1 LKALILAGGK
11 GTRLRP
17 LTYTTAKQLI
27 PVANKPIIFFVLEQI
42 IQAGIFDI
50 GVIISPETGDLI
62 RESLGDGSSWGAKVT
77 YIVQEEPLGL
87 AHAVKTAQDY
97 LGDDPFLMF
106 LGDNLIQG
114 GVKKAVGDFLKEC
127 PQALIM
133 LKEVVNPRAF
143 GVAVLNGHN
152 QVTRLIEKPKEPPS
166 NLALVGIYL
175 FSPVI
180 HQAISRIKPSWRGE
194 LEITD
199 AIQELLQMG
208 YQVLARN
215 VEGWW
220 LDTGKKDDI
229 LEANRAVLDAYA
241 RAEVKGEMD
250 ESSQLSGRVE
260 VAEGTAIKN
269 SVIRG
274 PVVIG
279 KECLVE
285 NCFIGPFTAI
295 GEGSKLYN
303 VGIEHAVVLEGCEIR
318 DVQRIEDSLLGKN
331 ARVCRAE
338 NSRRALRLFLGD
350 DAELVF

>member
-1 LKALILAGGK
+1 LRYLICC
-11 GTRLRP
+11 
-17 LTYTTAKQLI
+17 
-27 PVANKPIIFFVLEQI
+27 
-42 IQAGIFDI
+42 
-50 GVIISPETGDLI
+50 PEC
-62 RESLGDGSSWGAKVT
+62 R
-77 YIVQEEPLGL
+77 
-87 AHAVKTAQDY
+87 
-97 LGDDPFLMF
+97 
-106 LGDNLIQG
+106 
-114 GVKKAVGDFLKEC
+114 
-127 PQALIM
+127 
-133 LKEVVNPRAF
+133 
-143 GVAVLNGHN
+143 
-152 QVTRLIEKPKEPPS
+152 
-166 NLALVGIYL
+166 
-175 FSPVI
+175 
-180 HQAISRIKPSWRGE
+180 
-194 LEITD
+194 
-199 AIQELLQMG
+199 
-208 YQVLARN
+208 
-215 VEGWW
+215 GWW

-241 RAEVKGEMD
+241 RAEVKGKMD

-279 KECLVE
+279 KECLIE

-295 GEGSKLYN
+295 GEGNRLYN